1 MPGSDILFNAQNH
14 LITTNV
20 PTKIIHKSEKYQ
32 SYLCTLETKYTL
44 IIVFVCV
51 CVCKTKINKTKT

>member
-1 MPGSDILFNAQNH
+1 MPGSDILFNAQNY

-51 CVCKTKINKTKT
+51 QNKN